1 MTTAE
6 PVVSGYRH
14 TVVGGP
20 IKSGPMTSVPPGP
33 PASPPIELI
42 DLFAG
47 PGGLDVAAHWL
58 GLSVIGIE
66 WDKDACATRRAAGL
80 ATVHGDVREYGPE
93 DFPEATILVGGPP
106 CQTYTV
112 AGAGAGRRALEHV
125 QSFIHR
131 MACGQDV
138 TAELSHL
145 DDERT
150 GLVLQPLRWIME
162 AHRRGHPYKAIVLEQ
177 VPAVLPVWEAMAEAL
192 HGFGYKTTSGI
203 LQAEEFG
210 VPQTRRRA
218 ILIAH
223 QNYMPRLPQ
232 PTHRRF
238 RKGEAS
244 SDDQL
249 SLLSWESVLRPCE
262 TIRGTLQRPGPF
274 VIVSN
279 YGSGGDPKAR
289 GLRDWEEPAATVT
302 GKVSRNRVKSHDG
315 KDLGS
320 LELFEAGQL
329 QTFPEDYPWSG
340 GDRAQQIGN
349 AIPPRLAAHVLAATL
364 GRRLDP
370 KALDEV
376 VRSSWKDT
384 GGRPPSLVD
393 HTDTGSPPQAS
404 ASGPNSVEPP
414 LTPPQR

>member
-1 MTTAE
+1 MITAE
-6 PVVSGYRH
+6 ADVCGYWLALFGIPVGLV
-14 TVVGGP
+14 
-20 IKSGPMTSVPPGP
+20 PMALTQPDSSAPRS
-33 PASPPIELI
+33 AEII

-58 GLSVIGIE
+58 GLSAVGIE

-93 DFPEATILVGGPP
+93 NFPEATILVGGPP

-112 AGAGAGRRALEHV
+112 AGTGAGRRALEQV
-125 QSFIHR
+125 QSFIKR
-131 MACGQDV
+131 MASGQDV

-145 DDERT
+145 EDERT
-150 GLVLQPLRWIME
+150 GLVLQPLRWILE
-162 AHRRGHPYKAIVLEQ
+162 AHHRGHPYKVIVLEQ

-192 HGFGYKTTSGI
+192 HGLGYKTTSGI

-223 QNYMPRLPQ
+223 QDYMPRLPR

-249 SLLSWESVLRPCE
+249 SLLSWESVLRPSE

-279 YGSGGDPKAR
+279 YGTGGDPKAR
-289 GLRDWEEPAATVT
+289 GLRSWEEPAATVT
-302 GKVSRNRVKSHDG
+302 GKVSRNRVRSHDG

-329 QTFPEDYPWSG
+329 QTFPENYPWSG

-349 AIPPRLAAHVLAATL
+349 AIPPRLAAHVLAAAL
-364 GRRLDP
+364 GRKLDP
-370 KALDEV
+370 EALDEV
-376 VRSSWKDT
+376 VRSRWKDT
-384 GGRPPSLVD
+384 DGEPPSLLDV
-393 HTDTGSPPQAS
+393 TGTGLQPPAH
-404 ASGPNSVEPP
+404 ASGSNGAEPP
-414 LTPPQR
+414 LTR